1 MGLRSNP
8 YWDLYILAPP
18 LALMIITPLIT
29 GSIYLQSLMVLS
41 YLFGVIVAIYDF
53 FYIRSGYINLGYTY
67 MVASSAFA
75 VAIAMRI
82 YGMPLSLSASILIS
96 LAMCAAILIP
106 MLRLRGPFYSV
117 ATLLYPFA
125 IAPIARLFPDL
136 FGGDAGIY
144 VRPVL
149 SDFTSLYYSSIASGI
164 LVLALISI
172 LIKSRVGVI
181 LTMIR
186 DDEILAESSGVRVDR
201 IKILSHILVTI
212 MLTTIMF
219 FYTQLVGAVSV
230 ELADP
235 IPILIYALMATAI
248 YKPGFSIYSFIAGIA
263 LWWLDGLL
271 RAYLYDLRLVIISI
285 LLISIYILRRGRHA

>member
-1 MGLRSNP
+1 MGLKSNP
-8 YWDLYILAPP
+8 YWDFYILAPP
-18 LALMIITPLIT
+18 LALMIITPLVI
-29 GSIYLQSLMVLS
+29 GSIYLQSLMILS

-67 MVASSAFA
+67 MIASAAFA

-82 YGMPLSLSASILIS
+82 HNIFLSIPASLLIS
-96 LAMCAAILIP
+96 LAMCSAILIP

-117 ATLLYPFA
+117 AALLYPFA
-125 IAPIARLFPDL
+125 LAPIARLFPDV

-144 VRPVL
+144 VRPIF
-149 SDFTSLYYSSIASGI
+149 SDFTSLYYSSIASGV
-164 LVLALISI
+164 LVFAVIFIIMS
-172 LIKSRVGVI
+172 SRVGVI

-212 MLTTIMF
+212 MITAIMF
-219 FYTQLVGAVSV
+219 FYTQVVGAVSV

-235 IPILIYALMATAI
+235 IPILVYALMATAI
-248 YKPGFSIYSFIAGIA
+248 YKPGFSVYSFIAGMA

-271 RAYLYDLRLVIISI
+271 RAYLYDLRLIIISI
-285 LLISIYILRRGRHA
+285 LLISIYILRRG

>member
-1 MGLRSNP
+1 VGLKSNP

-18 LALMIITPLIT
+18 LAVMIITPLII
-29 GSIYLQSLMVLS
+29 GSIYLQSLMILS

-67 MVASSAFA
+67 MVASAAFA

-82 YGMPLSLSASILIS
+82 HSMSLSIPASLLIS
-96 LAMCAAILIP
+96 LAMCSAILIP

-125 IAPIARLFPDL
+125 LAPIARLFPDV

-144 VRPVL
+144 VRPIF
-149 SDFTSLYYSSIASGI
+149 SDFTSLYYSSIALG
-164 LVLALISI
+164 VLTFAVVSI
-172 LIKSRVGVI
+172 IMSSRVGVI

-212 MLTTIMF
+212 MITAIMF
-219 FYTQLVGAVSV
+219 FYTQVVGAVSV

-248 YKPGFSIYSFIAGIA
+248 YKPGSSVYSFIAGIA

-271 RAYLYDLRLVIISI
+271 RAYLYDLRLIIISI
-285 LLISIYILRRGRHA
+285 LLISIYILRRG

>member
-1 MGLRSNP
+1 MKSNP

-18 LALMIITPLIT
+18 LAVMIITPLII
-29 GSIYLQSLMVLS
+29 GSIYLQSLMILS

-67 MVASSAFA
+67 MVASAAFA

-82 YGMPLSLSASILIS
+82 HSMSLSIPASLLIS
-96 LAMCAAILIP
+96 LAMCSAILIP

-125 IAPIARLFPDL
+125 LAPIARLFPDV

-144 VRPVL
+144 VRPIF
-149 SDFTSLYYSSIASGI
+149 SDFTSLYYSSIALG
-164 LVLALISI
+164 VLTFAVVSI
-172 LIKSRVGVI
+172 IMSSRVGVI

-212 MLTTIMF
+212 MITAIMF
-219 FYTQLVGAVSV
+219 FYTQVVGAVSV

-248 YKPGFSIYSFIAGIA
+248 YKPGSSVYSFIAGIA

-271 RAYLYDLRLVIISI
+271 RAYLYDLRLIIISI
-285 LLISIYILRRGRHA
+285 LLISIYILRRG

>member
-1 MGLRSNP
+1 MKSNP

-18 LALMIITPLIT
+18 LAVMIITPLII
-29 GSIYLQSLMVLS
+29 GSIYLQSLMILS

-67 MVASSAFA
+67 MVASAAFA

-82 YGMPLSLSASILIS
+82 HSMSLSIPASLLIS
-96 LAMCAAILIP
+96 LAMCSAILIP

-125 IAPIARLFPDL
+125 LAPITRLFPDI

-144 VRPVL
+144 VRSIF
-149 SDFTSLYYSSIASGI
+149 SDFTSLYYSSIALG
-164 LVLALISI
+164 VLAFAVISI
-172 LIKSRVGVI
+172 LMSSRVGVI

-186 DDEILAESSGVRVDR
+186 DDEILAESSGIRVDR

-212 MLTTIMF
+212 MITAIMF
-219 FYTQLVGAVSV
+219 FYTQVVGAVSV

-248 YKPGFSIYSFIAGIA
+248 YKPGSSVYSFIAGIA

-271 RAYLYDLRLVIISI
+271 RAYLYDLRLIIISI
-285 LLISIYILRRGRHA
+285 LLISIYILRRG

>member
-1 MGLRSNP
+1 MKSNP

-18 LALMIITPLIT
+18 LAVMIITPLII
-29 GSIYLQSLMVLS
+29 GSIYLQSLMILS

-67 MVASSAFA
+67 MVASAAFA

-82 YGMPLSLSASILIS
+82 HSMSLSIPASLLIS
-96 LAMCAAILIP
+96 LAMCSAILIP

-125 IAPIARLFPDL
+125 LAPIARLFPDV

-144 VRPVL
+144 VRPIF
-149 SDFTSLYYSSIASGI
+149 SDFTSLYYSSIALG
-164 LVLALISI
+164 VLTFAVVSVIMS
-172 LIKSRVGVI
+172 SRVGVI

-212 MLTTIMF
+212 MITAIMF
-219 FYTQLVGAVSV
+219 FYTQVVGAVSV

-248 YKPGFSIYSFIAGIA
+248 YKPGSSVYSFIAGIA

-271 RAYLYDLRLVIISI
+271 RAYLYDLRLIIISI
-285 LLISIYILRRGRHA
+285 LLISIYILRRG

>member
-1 MGLRSNP
+1 LKSNP

-18 LALMIITPLIT
+18 LAVMIITPLII
-29 GSIYLQSLMVLS
+29 GSIYLQSLMILS

-67 MVASSAFA
+67 MVASAAFA

-82 YGMPLSLSASILIS
+82 HSMSLSIPASLLIS
-96 LAMCAAILIP
+96 LAMCSAILIP

-125 IAPIARLFPDL
+125 LAPIARLFPDV

-144 VRPVL
+144 VRPIF
-149 SDFTSLYYSSIASGI
+149 SDFTSLYYSSIALG
-164 LVLALISI
+164 VLTFAVVSI
-172 LIKSRVGVI
+172 IMSSRVGVI

-212 MLTTIMF
+212 MITAIMF
-219 FYTQLVGAVSV
+219 FYTQVVGAVSV

-248 YKPGFSIYSFIAGIA
+248 YKPGSSVYSFIAGIA

-271 RAYLYDLRLVIISI
+271 RAYLYDLRLIIISI
-285 LLISIYILRRGRHA
+285 LLISIYILRRG

>member
-1 MGLRSNP
+1 MGLKSNP

-18 LALMIITPLIT
+18 LAVMIITPLII
-29 GSIYLQSLMVLS
+29 GSIYLQSLMILS

-67 MVASSAFA
+67 MVASAAFA

-82 YGMPLSLSASILIS
+82 HSMSLSIPASLLIS
-96 LAMCAAILIP
+96 LAMCSAILIP

-125 IAPIARLFPDL
+125 LAPITRLFPDI

-144 VRPVL
+144 VRSIF
-149 SDFTSLYYSSIASGI
+149 SDFTSLYYSSIALG
-164 LVLALISI
+164 VLAFAVISI
-172 LIKSRVGVI
+172 LMSSRVGVI

-186 DDEILAESSGVRVDR
+186 DDEILAESSGIRVDR

-212 MLTTIMF
+212 MITAIMF
-219 FYTQLVGAVSV
+219 FYTQVVGAVSV

-248 YKPGFSIYSFIAGIA
+248 YKPGSSVYSFIAGIA

-271 RAYLYDLRLVIISI
+271 RAYLYDLRLIIISI
-285 LLISIYILRRGRHA
+285 LLISIYILRRG

>member
-1 MGLRSNP
+1 MKSNP

-18 LALMIITPLIT
+18 LAVMIITPLII
-29 GSIYLQSLMVLS
+29 GSIYLQSLMILS

-53 FYIRSGYINLGYTY
+53 FYIRSGYINLGYSY
-67 MVASSAFA
+67 MVASAAFA

-82 YGMPLSLSASILIS
+82 HSMSLSIPASLPIS
-96 LAMCAAILIP
+96 LAMCSAILIP

-117 ATLLYPFA
+117 ATLLYLFA
-125 IAPIARLFPDL
+125 LAPIARLFPDV

-144 VRPVL
+144 VRPIF
-149 SDFTSLYYSSIASGI
+149 SDFTSLYYSSIALG
-164 LVLALISI
+164 VLTFAVVSI
-172 LIKSRVGVI
+172 IMSSRVGVI

-212 MLTTIMF
+212 MITAIMF
-219 FYTQLVGAVSV
+219 FYTQVVGAVSV

-248 YKPGFSIYSFIAGIA
+248 YKPGSSVYSFIAGIA
-263 LWWLDGLL
+263 LWCLDGLL
-271 RAYLYDLRLVIISI
+271 RAYLYDLRLIIIAI
-285 LLISIYILRRGRHA
+285 LLISIYILKRG

>member
-1 MGLRSNP
+1 VGLKSNP

-18 LALMIITPLIT
+18 LAVMIITPLII
-29 GSIYLQSLMVLS
+29 GSIYLQSLMILS

-67 MVASSAFA
+67 MVASAAFA

-82 YGMPLSLSASILIS
+82 HSMSLSIPASLLIS
-96 LAMCAAILIP
+96 LAMCSAILIP

-125 IAPIARLFPDL
+125 LAPITRLFPDI

-144 VRPVL
+144 VRPIF
-149 SDFTSLYYSSIASGI
+149 SDFTSLYYSSIALG
-164 LVLALISI
+164 VLAFAVISI
-172 LIKSRVGVI
+172 IMSSRVGVI

-186 DDEILAESSGVRVDR
+186 DDEILAESSGIRVDR

-212 MLTTIMF
+212 MITAIMF
-219 FYTQLVGAVSV
+219 FYTQVVGAVSV

-248 YKPGFSIYSFIAGIA
+248 YKPGSSVYSFIAGIA

-271 RAYLYDLRLVIISI
+271 RAYLYDLRLIIISI
-285 LLISIYILRRGRHA
+285 LLISIYILRRG

>member
-1 MGLRSNP
+1 VGLKSNP

-18 LALMIITPLIT
+18 LAVMIITPLII
-29 GSIYLQSLMVLS
+29 GSIYLQSLMILS

-67 MVASSAFA
+67 MVASAAFA

-82 YGMPLSLSASILIS
+82 HSMSLSIPASLLIS
-96 LAMCAAILIP
+96 LAMCSAILIP

-125 IAPIARLFPDL
+125 LAPITRLFPDI

-144 VRPVL
+144 VRSIF
-149 SDFTSLYYSSIASGI
+149 SDFTSLYYSSIALG
-164 LVLALISI
+164 VLAFAVISI
-172 LIKSRVGVI
+172 LMSSRVGVI

-186 DDEILAESSGVRVDR
+186 DDEILAESSGIRVDR

-212 MLTTIMF
+212 MITAIMF
-219 FYTQLVGAVSV
+219 FYTQVVGAVSV

-248 YKPGFSIYSFIAGIA
+248 YKPGSSVYSFIAGIA

-271 RAYLYDLRLVIISI
+271 RAYLYDLRLIIISI
-285 LLISIYILRRGRHA
+285 LLISIYILRRG